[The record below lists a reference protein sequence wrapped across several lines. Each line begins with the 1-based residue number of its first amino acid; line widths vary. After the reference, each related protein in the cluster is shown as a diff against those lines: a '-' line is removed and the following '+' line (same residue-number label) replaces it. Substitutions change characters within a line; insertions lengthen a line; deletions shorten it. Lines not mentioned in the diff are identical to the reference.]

1 MKWLEKTRLPPHP
14 TNKNHLHITQFKINP
29 RLPYVVPQATNS
41 VAPSYGPVSFFYIGA
56 TFGGPEDGLRR
67 AMAILSERIAQ
78 ARKQVKA
85 MLRKKWPSKMSDT
98 SISAAEERMWHI
110 SIRKHADTSHKTLEE
125 LPDGETVDLYLTRA
139 SDETLLAESMIRAMA
154 TQLDRRDGIA
164 QRVRARSKGR
174 QEAASAPQTTIEAD
188 TAVKGQW
195 SWYSDNYLYLVC
207 LVVALVYVVE
217 RTKQ

>member
-1 MKWLEKTRLPPHP
+1 
-14 TNKNHLHITQFKINP
+14 
-29 RLPYVVPQATNS
+29 
-41 VAPSYGPVSFFYIGA
+41 
-56 TFGGPEDGLRR
+56 
-67 AMAILSERIAQ
+67 MALLSERIAQ

-98 SISAAEERMWHI
+98 SIAAAEDRMWLI

-154 TQLDRRDGIA
+154 IQLDQRDGIA

-188 TAVKGQW
+188 TAVKGQCAW
-195 SWYSDNYLYLVC
+195 LLADNYLYLVC
-207 LVVALVYVVE
+207 LVAALVYVVE